1 MHKPST
7 SLADALLC
15 PPPKFGQVEPSVF
28 RAAFPRS
35 ESLAHLRL
43 LGLRTALNLSREL
56 PAQDIL
62 EWFEAQGV
70 RVAHL
75 GIAVWTHP
83 SVAPISAECAFVC
96 RVARS
101 LRLSCRQPGRP
112 ARPE

>member
-1 MHKPST
+1 MAIHSGGGGSAASPSI
-7 SLADALLC
+7 A
-15 PPPKFGQVEPSVF
+15 
-28 RAAFPRS
+28 RS
-35 ESLAHLRL
+35 CASEGASGGSGPDGSAE

-56 PAQDIL
+56 PAQDVL
-62 EWFEAQGV
+62 AWFEAQGV

-101 LRLSCRQPGRP
+101 LRLSCRRPGRP